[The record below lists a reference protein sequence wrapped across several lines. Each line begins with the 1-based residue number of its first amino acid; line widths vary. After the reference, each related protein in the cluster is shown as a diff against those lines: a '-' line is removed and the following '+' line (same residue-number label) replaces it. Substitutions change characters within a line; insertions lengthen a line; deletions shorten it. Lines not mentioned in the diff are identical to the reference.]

1 MKTWLQATGFFR
13 GVLLTSLMPVSLGA
27 ALAWRHG
34 FPLRW
39 GLLLATQ
46 AAVWL
51 THAASNM
58 LNDHYDHLSGADVD
72 NPVRTPFSGGTR
84 VIEDGLLTAG
94 QVRRAGYATLGAAA
108 VIFTALTFATGWP
121 LAAVAASGMFLGWA
135 YTAPPLRLAY
145 RGLGEITMG
154 VTHGPL
160 AALAGYYVVAGR
172 IDAPA
177 WWAGAI
183 IGFWP
188 VAIIAINQIPDYE
201 ADKRAGKGNLV
212 ARFGPEFGLQ
222 LSRAAADACFALLAL
237 AIFVGALPRE
247 LIVGLLLL
255 PRVTRLADRAAA
267 GWRELPKLTASCGA
281 TIQTGVIFWALLLAG
296 TIAARLL
303 EGVA

>member
-1 MKTWLQATGFFR
+1 MKKWLQAIGFFR
-13 GVLLTSLMPVSLGA
+13 GFLLTSLMPVSLGA

-34 FPLRW
+34 APLRW

-51 THAASNM
+51 THAAINL

-84 VIEDGLLTAG
+84 VIEDGLLTDA
-94 QVRRAGYATLGAAA
+94 QIRRAGYALFAASA
-108 VIFTALTFATGWP
+108 VVFAALTFATGWP
-121 LAAVAASGMFLGWA
+121 VAAVAAAGMFLGWA
-135 YTAPPLRLAY
+135 YTAPPFRLAY
-145 RGLGEITMG
+145 RGLGELAIG

-160 AALAGYYVVAGR
+160 ATLAGYYVAAGR

-177 WWAGAI
+177 WWGGAI
-183 IGFWP
+183 VGLWP
-188 VAIIAINQIPDYE
+188 MAIIAINQIPDYE

-212 ARFGPEFGLQ
+212 ARFGPEFGLW
-222 LSRAAADACFALLAL
+222 LWRAALAACFATLTL

-247 LIVGLLLL
+247 WIVGLLLL
-255 PRVTRLADRAAA
+255 PRIARLADRAAA
-267 GWRELPKLTASCGA
+267 GWRELPQLTAACGA
-281 TIQTGVIFWALLLAG
+281 TIQNGVIYWALLLAG

-303 EGVA
+303 EGAA